1 MLFLYKNAAVPLI
14 NSLIHMGVTMKP
26 QGIQVIAEFF
36 NCSRDILND
45 RESIEQM
52 LRDGIDRCALGLVS
66 LSSHCYDPIGITA
79 IAVISESHVAIHTY
93 PEARHASLDIFT
105 CSRDSQASLELLDY
119 FKEKL
124 DPGSTRIAEIS
135 RGNPLEINSKNWITD
150 DTNLSGFDIRY
161 HIDKDIFNKM
171 SKYQN
176 IRIIDNRD
184 FGRMLFLDN
193 DLQIA
198 EKDACL
204 YNESMVSP
212 LVKAGIPLYNVAILG
227 GGDGGVLYELLK
239 HNPRKVT
246 LIDIDEEVTTACG
259 RYLRGVCHDAFDDER
274 VEIINNDVFSFLG
287 NNCRFD
293 AIIYDLTMHPE
304 AFIDMDREIFLDDL
318 FTKISAS
325 LKPSGMITAQCCS
338 DYDEETLKVA
348 EGILTKFFSDVR
360 FTKTYIPSYCTPWI
374 FASGVN
380 R

>member
-1 MLFLYKNAAVPLI
+1 ME
-14 NSLIHMGVTMKP
+14 VTMKP
-26 QGIQVIAEFF
+26 RGTQIIAEFF
-36 NCSRDILND
+36 NCSKDMLNNVD
-45 RESIEQM
+45 SIEQM
-52 LRDGIDRCALGLVS
+52 LRDGIDRCDLGLVN
-66 LSSHCYDPIGITA
+66 LSSHRYDPIGITS

-105 CSRDSQASLELLDY
+105 CSRSSKASFDLLDY
-119 FKEKL
+119 FKETL
-124 DPGSTRIAEIS
+124 EPGSTRTAQIS
-135 RGNPLEINSKNWITD
+135 RGNPIEVNKKNWITD

-161 HIDKDIFNKM
+161 HIDKDIFNSV

-176 IRIIDNRD
+176 IRIIDNKD

-198 EKDACL
+198 EKDAWL

-212 LVKAGIPLYNVAILG
+212 LVEAGIPLDNVAILG

-239 HNPRKVT
+239 HNPGKVT

-274 VEIINNDVFSFLG
+274 VEVINDDVFGFLD

-304 AFIDMDREIFLDDL
+304 AFIDMDREVFLGDL
-318 FTKISAS
+318 LSKISAS
-325 LKPSGMITAQCCS
+325 LNPSGMITAQCCS
-338 DYDEETLKVA
+338 YYDEETLKMA
-348 EGILTKFFSDVR
+348 EGILTKFFFDVS

-380 R
+380 RQRFSNS